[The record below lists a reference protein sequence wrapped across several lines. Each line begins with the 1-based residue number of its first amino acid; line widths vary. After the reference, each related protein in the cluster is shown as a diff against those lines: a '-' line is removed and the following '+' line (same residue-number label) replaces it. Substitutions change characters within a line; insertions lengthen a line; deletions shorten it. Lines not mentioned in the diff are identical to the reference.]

1 MNINVLS
8 KYIILFLF
16 AVLVVLSVLLAV
28 YSANNKALQKANAV
42 LKEQIALRD
51 AAIGEIDKNIALL
64 KEQIQEAEHICNERI
79 QARKDVVD
87 LLHINPPDLHNAVG
101 IKTPTALNN
110 WAGNSEAVP
119 RPNHPLLLGN
129 ENPAHVGYFRNK
141 EIITDEKSGIAIN
154 YINDYWG
161 MFTAFAGDSKK

>member
-8 KYIILFLF
+8 KYIILFLL
-16 AVLVVLSVLLAV
+16 AVLVVLSVLLAI
-28 YSANNKALQKANAV
+28 YGAENKALQKANAV
-42 LKEQIALRD
+42 LKEQVSLRD

-101 IKTPTALNN
+101 IKTPTALNK
-110 WAGNSEAVP
+110 GVIS
-119 RPNHPLLLGN
+119 
-129 ENPAHVGYFRNK
+129 Y
-141 EIITDEKSGIAIN
+141 EKSGIAIN

>member
-42 LKEQIALRD
+42 LKEQVALRD

-101 IKTPTALNN
+101 IKTPTALNK
-110 WAGNSEAVP
+110 GVIS
-119 RPNHPLLLGN
+119 
-129 ENPAHVGYFRNK
+129 Y
-141 EIITDEKSGIAIN
+141 EKSSIAIN

>member
-8 KYIILFLF
+8 KYIILFLL
-16 AVLVVLSVLLAV
+16 AVLVVLSVLLAI
-28 YSANNKALQKANAV
+28 YGAENKALQKANAV

-101 IKTPTALNN
+101 IKTPTALNK
-110 WAGNSEAVP
+110 GVIS
-119 RPNHPLLLGN
+119 
-129 ENPAHVGYFRNK
+129 Y
-141 EIITDEKSGIAIN
+141 EKSGIAIN